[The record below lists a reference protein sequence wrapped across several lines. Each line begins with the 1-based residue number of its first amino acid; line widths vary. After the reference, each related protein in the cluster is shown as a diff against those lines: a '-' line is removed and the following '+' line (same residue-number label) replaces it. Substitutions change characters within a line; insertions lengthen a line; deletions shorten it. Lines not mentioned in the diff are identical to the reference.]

1 MKNKIPLLMTALLIS
16 SCSSPINIDI
26 NPNKAKSLPFSF
38 INPDLPSLNPI
49 SSSSLS
55 SPLSSSNQTS
65 YTAEDDYFYCPH
77 YGPFPLGSADFSSI
91 FYYRIYS
98 APSQRII
105 ERIRVFNA
113 TNNSVLSASSKA
125 SKNYSQGT
133 LTSVSFSIPLYD
145 YWTNDGLT
153 LFFEIINSETRQ
165 IIKQYSVSFYPPSN
179 RYIKQSDLKN
189 EIYVSKSLGFYANG
203 KTFMEIKETYDFT
216 SIGDYLNID
225 YYYLLDIRKNK
236 FKYSSL
242 FTLSDYSMELRFEDY
257 DNQFPYFNHDSND
270 FIRMPLTL
278 SIENEEVTIRYAK
291 TLYINKKTLEMSET
305 YRSGYE
311 LTDQFYLPINGK
323 RLFNGKPLYLEIY
336 HLGKDNI
343 STYFILRYDVDR
355 SYIGLCGDGDY
366 CVIGGR
372 K

>member
-1 MKNKIPLLMTALLIS
+1 MKNKIPLLMAALLIS

-38 INPDLPSLNPI
+38 INPDLPSISPI

-65 YTAEDDYFYCPH
+65 YSAQDDYFYCGH
-77 YGPFPLGSADFSSI
+77 YGPFPLGSADFSST

-98 APSQRII
+98 EPSQRVI

-113 TNNSVLSASSKA
+113 TNNALLSASSKP
-125 SKNYSQGT
+125 SKEYSQGI
-133 LTSVSFSIPLYD
+133 LTSVSFVIPLYD
-145 YWTNDGLT
+145 YWTSEGLT
-153 LFFEIINSETRQ
+153 LKFEILNSGTRQ

-179 RYIKQSDLKN
+179 RYIKASDLKN
-189 EIYVSKSLGFYANG
+189 ETYVSKSLGFYANG
-203 KTFMEIKETYDFT
+203 TDFVELKETYDFT
-216 SIGDYLNID
+216 NIGDYLNVD
-225 YYYLLDIRKNK
+225 YYYQLDIRKNK
-236 FKYSSL
+236 FRYSSL
-242 FTLSDYSMELRFEDY
+242 FSLSDYSMELRFEDC

-270 FIRMPLTL
+270 FICMPLTL
-278 SIENEEVTIRYAK
+278 SIENEEVTIKYAK
-291 TLYINKKTLEMSET
+291 SLYINKKTLEMSET

-311 LTDQFYLPINGK
+311 LTDRFYLPINGK
-323 RLFNGKPLYLEIY
+323 KIFNGKPLYLEIY

-343 STYFILRYDVDR
+343 STYFIIRYDVDR